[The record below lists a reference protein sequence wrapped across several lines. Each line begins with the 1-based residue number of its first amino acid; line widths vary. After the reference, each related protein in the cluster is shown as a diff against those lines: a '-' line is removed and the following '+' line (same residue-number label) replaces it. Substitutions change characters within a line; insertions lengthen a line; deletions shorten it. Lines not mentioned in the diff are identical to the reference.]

1 MSNPILK
8 MLMGNSQKNSLNTI
22 GNIIKNSNNPMAMM
36 DSMFGNNPN
45 YQEMKKFID
54 QNGGNVEQ
62 SSNDDIMKKL
72 DEQTKEMLGDI
83 HEQLKKIN
91 ERIDSLEMGRGN
103 QNENS

>member
-1 MSNPILK
+1 MDNKQIDILDVIN
-8 MLMGNSQKNSLNTI
+8 LISFAI
-22 GNIIKNSNNPMAMM
+22 GVV
-36 DSMFGNNPN
+36 N
-45 YQEMKKFID
+45 YKE
-54 QNGGNVEQ
+54 NLEQ

-72 DEQTKEMLGDI
+72 DEQTKEVLGDI

>member
-1 MSNPILK
+1 MDNKQIDILDVIN
-8 MLMGNSQKNSLNTI
+8 LISFAI
-22 GNIIKNSNNPMAMM
+22 GVV
-36 DSMFGNNPN
+36 N
-45 YQEMKKFID
+45 YKE
-54 QNGGNVEQ
+54 NLEQ

-103 QNENS
+103 KNEDS

>member
-8 MLMGNSQKNSLNTI
+8 MLMGNSQKSSLNAI

-62 SSNDDIMKKL
+62 AFYSACSQKGVDANEILEKAKNFKL
-72 DEQTKEMLGDI
+72 
-83 HEQLKKIN
+83 
-91 ERIDSLEMGRGN
+91 
-103 QNENS
+103 

>member
-1 MSNPILK
+1 MDNKQIDILDVIN
-8 MLMGNSQKNSLNTI
+8 LISFAI
-22 GNIIKNSNNPMAMM
+22 GAV
-36 DSMFGNNPN
+36 N
-45 YQEMKKFID
+45 YKE
-54 QNGGNVEQ
+54 NLEQ

-103 QNENS
+103 KNENS